1 MRTTLELDD
10 RLVVA
15 AKARA
20 RKRGVSLGTIV
31 SELALSALADEEPKQ
46 TEELTR
52 NGLVLLPRVAHH
64 VVTDDMVADA
74 LADD

>member
-20 RKRGVSLGTIV
+20 RKRGISLGAVV
-31 SELALSALADEEPKQ
+31 SELALSALADEEPQ
-46 TEELTR
+46 RVTASSR
-52 NGLVLLPRVAHH
+52 NGLILLPRIPDH

>member
-20 RKRGVSLGTIV
+20 RNRGVSLGAVV
-31 SELALSALADEEPKQ
+31 SELALSALANEEPRP
-46 TEELTR
+46 TAEPTR
-52 NGLVLLPRVAHH
+52 NGLLLLPRVPDH

-74 LADD
+74 LADE

>member
-20 RKRGVSLGTIV
+20 RKRGISLGAVV
-31 SELALSALADEEPKQ
+31 SELALSALADEEPKVAAAPR
-46 TEELTR
+46 R
-52 NGLVLLPRVAHH
+52 NGLILLPQVADH

-74 LADD
+74 LADE